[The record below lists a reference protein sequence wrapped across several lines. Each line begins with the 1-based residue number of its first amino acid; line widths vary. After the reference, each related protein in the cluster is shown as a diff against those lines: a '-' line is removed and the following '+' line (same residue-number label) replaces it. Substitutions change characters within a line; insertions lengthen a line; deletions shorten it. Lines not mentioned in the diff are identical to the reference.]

1 MIVSFGEVLIDCLP
15 SGNVIGGAPL
25 NVIVHL
31 KRLGHNAAIISRIG
45 KDKYGDQINEFAI
58 SEQINDLIQFDDKNE
73 TGNVQVTINNG
84 QPSYEIVRN
93 TAWEFI
99 SYNKLITNPSYF
111 VFGSLAMFSEH
122 NRDTFKKY
130 LDASPEALKICDINL
145 RSPLYSFETI
155 TFCLKNCDILKINDE
170 ELDYLAKQSHTDNPI
185 TWLQSVYGID
195 KVLLTKGSEG
205 ADLYW
210 SGEVYSAEAGEV
222 NQMED
227 TVGAGDSFMAIFIH
241 GIIMN
246 KNPDTILKQASD
258 FAAKICENK
267 GAIPQDN
274 SIYSLIK

>member
-58 SEQINDLIQFDDKNE
+58 SEQINDLIQLDNKNE

-84 QPSYEIVRN
+84 QPSYSIIRN

-99 SYNKLITNPSYF
+99 SYNKLTTNPSYF
-111 VFGSLAMFSEH
+111 VFGSLAMFSEN
-122 NRDTFKKY
+122 NRNTFLKY
-130 LDASPEALKICDINL
+130 IDASPNAIKICDINL
-145 RSPLYSFETI
+145 RAPLYSFETI
-155 TFCLKNCDILKINDE
+155 TFCLKYCDILKINDE
-170 ELDYLAKQSHTDNPI
+170 ELAYLAEQSHTDNPI
-185 TWLQSVYGID
+185 VWLQSVYGID

-210 SGEVYSAEAGEV
+210 SGEVYSVESGV
-222 NQMED
+222 VDKMED

-241 GIIMN
+241 GIIMK
-246 KNPDTILKQASD
+246 KNPQTILKEASD
-258 FAAKICENK
+258 FAAKICETK
-267 GAIPQDN
+267 GAIPNDK
-274 SIYSLIK
+274 SVYSLIK